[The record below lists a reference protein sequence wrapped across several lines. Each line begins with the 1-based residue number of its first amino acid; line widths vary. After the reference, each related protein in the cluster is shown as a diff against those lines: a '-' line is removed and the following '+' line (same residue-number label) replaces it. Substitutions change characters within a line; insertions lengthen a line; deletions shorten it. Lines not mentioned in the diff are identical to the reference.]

1 MEPVQSALAK
11 VKGVKEAKV
20 SFEQHEAVVTY
31 DPDLVKPE
39 DLIQAVRQAKGMHEY
54 DARLKQEKRK

>member
-20 SFEQHEAVVTY
+20 SFEQREAVVTY
-31 DPDLVKPE
+31 NPDLVKPE
-39 DLIQAVRQAKGMHEY
+39 DLIKAVREAKGMHEY

>member
-11 VKGVKEAKV
+11 VKGVTEAKV